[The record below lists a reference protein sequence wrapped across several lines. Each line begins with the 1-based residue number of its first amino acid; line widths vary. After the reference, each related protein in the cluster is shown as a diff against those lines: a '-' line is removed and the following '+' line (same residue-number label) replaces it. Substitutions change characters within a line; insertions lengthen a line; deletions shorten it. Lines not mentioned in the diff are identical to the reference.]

1 MRVDLDE
8 QESTEIG
15 FAPLID
21 CIFLLLIFFL
31 VATSFKKQE
40 EIKEN
45 LALGFELPKST
56 ASFDWGSIEAAPL
69 VVGVDKEG
77 IFYLHNQPISVQD
90 LHNFLI
96 KEKENNPQQRVR
108 IDGDQQTPYQ
118 NIVHI
123 MDVLQFNGLTNIGLH
138 TRE

>member
-1 MRVDLDE
+1 MKIDLGE
-8 QESTEIG
+8 QEQTDIG

-56 ASFDWGSIEAAPL
+56 ASFDWGSIEAEPL
-69 VVGVDKEG
+69 IVGVDKNG
-77 IFYLHNQPISVQD
+77 LFYLANQPISVQALHD
-90 LHNFLI
+90 LLAE
-96 KEKENNPQQRVR
+96 EKNINPTRRVR
-108 IDGDQQTPYQ
+108 IDGDQRTPYQ

-123 MDVLQFNGLTNIGLH
+123 MDMLQAYGFANIGLH
-138 TRE
+138 TRD